1 MAGIPPL
8 YTCVACGH
16 HIDPK
21 GSTSLRLAKV
31 WLKGTGKTVSSI
43 EDESFVYRH
52 EFCRLDNSQQESL
65 F

>member
-8 YTCVACGH
+8 YTCAVCNH

-21 GSTSLRLAKV
+21 ATTALRLAKV
-31 WLKGTGKTVSSI
+31 WLKGTGKTVASI
-43 EDESFVYRH
+43 EDEHYIYRH
-52 EFCRLDNSQQESL
+52 EFCRPDASQQESL